1 MPQPNDLSRSLV
13 PLDQDSTIIAVVEMS
28 QSSWLV
34 AGVLPGI
41 ERQPRKKLEPSAERL
56 LGLLH
61 RWRDEAVRAGK
72 KITRIALAFEAG
84 RDGFWLARWL
94 RVRGVEAH
102 VIHPSSVA
110 VSREHRRAKT
120 DRLDTELLK
129 RAFLGWL
136 RGERGHCSMARVPT
150 IAEEDDKRPNRERE
164 CLVGERTRIV
174 NRLKGT
180 LARLGIRN
188 FKPTLRKAA
197 ERLATLQTPEGQ
209 TPEGSPL
216 PPNVSAELQRDM
228 ARLGFVVSQIR
239 EIEEA
244 REKRLEQEPETG
256 PHAMV
261 RRVARVIGVGI
272 ETADMLVHEVLSRPL
287 RDRRAVARYAGLTGA
302 PDESGAQRREQG
314 LARAG
319 NARVRRGMIQ
329 LAWRFLL
336 FQKES
341 ALALW
346 YRARTA
352 DSRMGTRK
360 TMIVA
365 LARKLVIALW
375 RFVTTGETLE
385 GVILRPAG

>member
-13 PLDQDSTIIAVVEMS
+13 ALDQDSTIIAVVEMS

-34 AGVLPGI
+34 AGMLPGI
-41 ERQPRKKLEPSAERL
+41 ERQPRKKLEPNAERL

-94 RVRGVEAH
+94 RARGVEAH

-129 RAFLGWL
+129 RGFLGWL
-136 RGERGHCSMARVPT
+136 RGERGHCTMARVPT
-150 IAEEDDKRPNRERE
+150 IAEEDAKRPNRERE

-174 NRLKGT
+174 NRMKAT

-188 FKPTLRKAA
+188 FKPTLRQTA
-197 ERLATLQTPEGQ
+197 ERLATVHIPEGM
-209 TPEGSPL
+209 PL

-228 ARLGFVVSQIR
+228 ARLRFVVSQIR

-244 REKRLEQEPETG
+244 RQKRLEQEPETG
-256 PHAMV
+256 SHVMV
-261 RRVARVIGVGI
+261 QLLARVVGVGI
-272 ETADMLVHEVLSRPL
+272 ETADMLVHEVLSRPM
-287 RDRRAVARYAGLTGA
+287 RDRKAVARYAGLTGS
-302 PDESGAQRREQG
+302 PDESGAKRREQG

-329 LAWRFLL
+329 LAWRFLR
-336 FQKES
+336 FQKQS

-346 YRARTA
+346 YQARTA
-352 DSRMGTRK
+352 DSRPGTRK

-365 LARKLVIALW
+365 LARKLLIALW
-375 RFVTTGETLE
+375 RLVTTGETLE

>member
-1 MPQPNDLSRSLV
+1 MPQLNDLSRSLV
-13 PLDQDSTIIAVVEMS
+13 ALDQDSTIIAVVELS

-56 LGLLH
+56 LGLLY
-61 RWRDEAVRAGK
+61 RWRDEAVRAGR

-94 RVRGVEAH
+94 NARGVEAH

-129 RAFLGWL
+129 RGFSGWL
-136 RGERGHCSMARVPT
+136 RGERGHCSMVRVPT
-150 IAEEDDKRPNRERE
+150 MAEEDAKRPNRERE
-164 CLVGERTRIV
+164 CLVAERTRIV
-174 NRLKGT
+174 NRMKAT
-180 LARLGIRN
+180 LARLGIRS

-197 ERLATLQTPEGQ
+197 DRLATLHTPEGMA
-209 TPEGSPL
+209 L
-216 PPNVSAELQRDM
+216 PPNALAELRRDM

-239 EIEEA
+239 EIEEV
-244 REKRLEQEPETG
+244 RQKRLEQEPETG

-261 RRVARVIGVGI
+261 RQLARVVGVGI
-272 ETADMLVHEVLSRPL
+272 ETADMLVHEVLSRPM
-287 RDRRAVARYAGLTGA
+287 RDRKAVARYAALTGS
-302 PDESGAQRREQG
+302 PDESGAKRREQG

-329 LAWRFLL
+329 LAWRFLR

-341 ALALW
+341 ALARW

-352 DSRMGTRK
+352 DNRRGTRK

-365 LARKLVIALW
+365 LARKLMIALW